1 MDMKNEKIL
10 NYIKTESPIKDVN
23 ASEKEKYMLVKTL
36 ILANPV
42 IGKITSM
49 SGINM
54 IANKLDGYSE
64 NDLNDY
70 MENRYKYLNTIIREL
85 LASEIIR
92 GACKDLLY
100 YDEYHKIKHYLDNSQ
115 ITHQVVDEYTINTV
129 VETKWL
135 DGTEIKSIRFNL
147 DEFLKAIAMEH
158 YGSYLVVK
166 FIEGKLK
173 STIPEDEII
182 NDILKYPIFI
192 DHDIDKLLYII

>member
-1 MDMKNEKIL
+1 MAKLNEKIL
-10 NYIKTESPIKDVN
+10 NYIKTESSIKDIN
-23 ASEKEKYMLVKTL
+23 ANEKDKYMLVKTL

-100 YDEYHKIKHYLDNSQ
+100 YDEYHKIKHCLDNSQ
-115 ITHQVVDEYTINTV
+115 ITHQVVDDYTINTV

-135 DGTEIKSIRFNL
+135 KGTEIKSIRFNL
-147 DEFLKAIAMEH
+147 DEFLKAIAME
-158 YGSYLVVK
+158 YYRSYMVVE

-182 NDILKYPIFI
+182 DEVLKYPIFLNN
-192 DHDIDKLLYII
+192 DIDKLNYII